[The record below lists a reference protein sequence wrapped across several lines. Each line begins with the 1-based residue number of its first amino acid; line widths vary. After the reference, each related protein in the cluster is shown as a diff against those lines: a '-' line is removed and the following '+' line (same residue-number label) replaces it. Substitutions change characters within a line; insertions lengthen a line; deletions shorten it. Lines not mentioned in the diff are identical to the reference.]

1 MKAMLAKGFKKEK
14 AQRDMFDSRAKDR
27 EYKNDDKHD
36 HFDEVKQRKKDLD
49 LKFNIKMNAVNKK
62 SAQRQDIVNQN
73 RMSKILSKPQSVNEN
88 VTGSNSQLESPYPMT
103 TQQKLNYQSK
113 IRMQSATT
121 RNLEKIHE
129 AEEIQVKLEE
139 IQMKLAQ
146 GESKKYE
153 ELTKKV

>member
-1 MKAMLAKGFKKEK
+1 
-14 AQRDMFDSRAKDR
+14 
-27 EYKNDDKHD
+27 
-36 HFDEVKQRKKDLD
+36 
-49 LKFNIKMNAVNKK
+49 
-62 SAQRQDIVNQN
+62 
-73 RMSKILSKPQSVNEN
+73 
-88 VTGSNSQLESPYPMT
+88 
-103 TQQKLNYQSK
+103 
-113 IRMQSATT
+113 MQSATT